1 VIIMSVQPTSTNQ
14 PTKPADSKPA
24 ETAKS
29 KDNGKAKRGR
39 PAGSE
44 ARVWD
49 YTGLDLTVLQTPAAV
64 TQELASLAAPTRA
77 RDERQVAIDKVV
89 QGLHVAWET
98 TGKPDKWAQ
107 MPKASYHVPPQAAD
121 TVAMLVRRAANFY
134 GYSAKFGKPVRD
146 AQGMTIVV
154 FAVRDSR
161 KRAVKAG
168 SDTFTLEDL
177 REFLT
182 DFYGDDTEGA
192 DQFLAAFEGDEGESD
207 SDDNADES

>member
-1 VIIMSVQPTSTNQ
+1 VIIMSVQPTDTK
-14 PTKPADSKPA
+14 PTTDTKPADAKP
-24 ETAKS
+24 KND
-29 KDNGKAKRGR
+29 KDGNGKRRGR
-39 PAGSE
+39 PPGSE
-44 ARVWD
+44 AKQWD
-49 YTGLDLTVLQTPAAV
+49 YTGLDLTVLQQPAAV

-89 QGLHVAWET
+89 QGLHVAWDT
-98 TGKPDKWAQ
+98 AGKPDKWAQ

-146 AQGMTIVV
+146 QQGLTIVV

-161 KRAVKAG
+161 KRAVKT
-168 SDTFTLEDL
+168 SDDTITIGEL
-177 REFLT
+177 REFLV

-192 DQFLAAFEGDEGESD
+192 DQFLAALAGDDDTEDD
-207 SDDNADES
+207 SADES